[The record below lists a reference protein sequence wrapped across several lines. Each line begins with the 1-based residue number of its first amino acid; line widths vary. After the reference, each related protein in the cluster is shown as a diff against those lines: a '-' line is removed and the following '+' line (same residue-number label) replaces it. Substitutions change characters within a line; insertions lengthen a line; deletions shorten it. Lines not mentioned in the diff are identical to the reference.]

1 LDNPTGIPDLVLG
14 YDITNLKEDR
24 ILKTKPPLHW
34 AWVILATCFVN
45 LFVNYSVRLGYGVV
59 LPEMIRDLGLSRT
72 AGGSIYNAYLFS
84 YILLT
89 PLTGFLTDR
98 IGSRW
103 VIASC
108 SLILGSGVIFM
119 GTVRGLLPACLF
131 YALVGIGATGMW
143 TPVITVVQ
151 RWFARNRRGLA
162 LGILSTGYGL
172 GFASMGVVFPW
183 IVSRF
188 SWRYSWF
195 FLGAGALVMVFAN
208 SLLLRSDPESTGSLP
223 WGQKETPY
231 HNGAK
236 ASVTSEEIRFL
247 RIFRANTFWLIGL
260 SYFCIAYSLYGITTF
275 MVDYARYQVGLP
287 LSKASFL
294 ATIHGI
300 CQIVGVLTILPLS
313 DVLGRRRTLI
323 VSNSFIA
330 ACLLGILLSGSSWI
344 MLYVL
349 VGILAVFYGVTFP
362 LYGACA
368 GDYFPK
374 EVMGTVIG
382 AWTPF
387 YGVGAILVHWISGM
401 LRDRTGNYDSAFV
414 ISTVMAALSIAL
426 IYAVKKDEKQI
437 SMGEH
442 ET

>member
-1 LDNPTGIPDLVLG
+1 MKLKGGQLLG
-14 YDITNLKEDR
+14 
-24 ILKTKPPLHW
+24 TKGSIHW
-34 AWVILATCFVN
+34 AWIILATCFVN

-98 IGSRW
+98 LGARW

-108 SLILGSGVIFM
+108 CLILGVGVILM
-119 GTVRGLLPACLF
+119 GTVKGLFFSCLF
-131 YALVGIGATGMW
+131 YAVAGIGATGMW

-151 RWFARNRRGLA
+151 RWFAKNRRGLA

-172 GFASMGVVFPW
+172 GFATMGVAFPW
-183 IVSRF
+183 IVNNF

-195 FLGAGALVMVFAN
+195 FLGAGALAMVVVN
-208 SLLLRSDPESTGSLP
+208 GLLLRSDPERAGTLP
-223 WGQKETPY
+223 WGPREETSFNGKEAAAP
-231 HNGAK
+231 
-236 ASVTSEEIRFL
+236 SEDIGFL
-247 RIFRANTFWLIGL
+247 RVFRGKTFWVIGL

-275 MVDYARYQVGLP
+275 MVDYARYQIGLP
-287 LSKASFL
+287 LSRASFL

-300 CQIVGVLTILPLS
+300 CQIAGVLIILPLS
-313 DVLGRRRTLI
+313 DILGRRGTLI
-323 VSNSFIA
+323 ISNSFIA
-330 ACLLGILLSGSSWI
+330 LCLLGILLSGSSWV
-344 MLYVL
+344 MLYVF

-387 YGVGAILVHWISGM
+387 YGLGAVLVHWVSGM
-401 LRDRTGNYDSAFV
+401 LRDSTGNYDYAFV
-414 ISTVMAALSIAL
+414 INLIMATLGIVL
-426 IYAVKKDEKQI
+426 IYAVKKLNRK
-437 SMGEH
+437 
-442 ET
+442 